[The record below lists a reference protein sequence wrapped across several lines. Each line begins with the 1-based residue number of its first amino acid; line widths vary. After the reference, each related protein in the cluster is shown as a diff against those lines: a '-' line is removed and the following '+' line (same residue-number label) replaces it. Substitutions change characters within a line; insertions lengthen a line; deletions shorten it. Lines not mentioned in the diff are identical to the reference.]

1 MGIKIRVKHL
11 KLEHLTKYE
20 KELTQRGEKLARMCS
35 PLFVSLSC
43 GQRWSR
49 PKYDDLVIST
59 ESIKLSDSR
68 TGIIETWKWIKRRIF
83 ENSWLCVFVMEKKS
97 CGWRQYILSCENMLY
112 WFLEAFSCLKII
124 CKISCWM
131 RKIFCWLWKI
141 FCWLWKMFCW
151 LWAICFWLSLRIF
164 SPLG

>member
-83 ENSWLCVFVMEKKS
+83 ENSRLCVFVMEKKS
-97 CGWRQYILSCENMLY
+97 CGWRQYILSCENLLY
-112 WFLEAFSCLKII
+112 CFFGAFSCLRNFFAKYLVG
-124 CKISCWM
+124 CGKYFADCGKYSVGCG
-131 RKIFCWLWKI
+131 K
-141 FCWLWKMFCW
+141 
-151 LWAICFWLSLRIF
+151 CFAGCGLYVS
-164 SPLG
+164 G